1 MSAASIMAGDP
12 EDDVSRKATRLH
24 GLIQRFQESFT
35 SIERVRGSMVCCLTQ
50 VAS

>member
-35 SIERVRGSMVCCLTQ
+35 SIERVRGSMVC
-50 VAS
+50 VV